1 MVIAPLSF
9 IPTAKE
15 AGEEVGRKEEE
26 NLRGIFDRKELGDE
40 SKRGRC
46 RGDGAERRSGRG
58 VAEGDGEDAGSDIY
72 EDEGDAGVLNI

>member
-46 RGDGAERRSGRG
+46 RGDGAEWRSWRG
-58 VAEGDGEDAGSDIY
+58 VEEGEGEDAGSDIY